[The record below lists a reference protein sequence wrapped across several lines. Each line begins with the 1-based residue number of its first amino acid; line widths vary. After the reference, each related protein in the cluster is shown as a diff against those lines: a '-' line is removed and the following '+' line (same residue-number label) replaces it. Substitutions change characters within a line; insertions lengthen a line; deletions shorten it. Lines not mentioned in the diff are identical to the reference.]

1 MRANRR
7 FAICTAAVISI
18 SMVSSLSAAAADNTL
33 SVDMTDNN
41 NEAWADIAMA
51 NDDTVTTGVI
61 VRTGSDQNSG
71 VAGYLYRGD
80 AVKVI
85 DKGDTWTRIS
95 SGSVTGYVKNDYLTY
110 GTDAKGLAEYYG
122 TYGVKASWND
132 VNVFASNN
140 SASKIVS
147 EANDGDTF
155 KYVSTD
161 GHFIEVKDDNDN
173 TVYVS
178 DEDVDPVILLSTA
191 SSASEDDHSSAAA
204 SAPGTSADTASAD
217 ASSNDD
223 ASGTGSTDITD
234 ENTSG
239 TEGTDV
245 SGEAESYTETTD
257 ASYDEGT
264 GTSYTD
270 SSDTES
276 TDTSYTE
283 GTETSYTEGTETSY
297 TENTETS
304 SSDNGDTSYT
314 GTSSAD
320 YSFDGSGYSSAQEA
334 ANAAY
339 QVYLNAQAA
348 ADAAVAN
355 GAGSDEINSTAAAAT
370 AAYST
375 FLQYQNAA
383 DAEAANTPAG
393 TVSDTSGSD
402 SAPAQTAGTDTYT
415 DSTEADTQTD
425 TSSDNTEQTE
435 APAEDTSGSGSPAA
449 SSDLN
454 LLAAVIYC
462 EAGNQPYEGMVAVGA
477 VVMNR
482 VYSSSFPN
490 SISEVLY
497 QGGQFTTAGMLEGVL
512 ANGSVP
518 SSCYSAAQDA
528 LNGSDPT
535 GGCLYFNTSHGSGV
549 HIGAH
554 WFY

>member
-223 ASGTGSTDITD
+223 ASGTESTDVPD

-257 ASYDEGT
+257 ASYDEGVPPTRIVPIQKARRLPTRKARIPPTRKARRLPTQKIRRPLLRIT
-264 GTSYTD
+264 GILPTPVLLPPIIPLT
-270 SSDTES
+270 
-276 TDTSYTE
+276 
-283 GTETSYTEGTETSY
+283 
-297 TENTETS
+297 
-304 SSDNGDTSYT
+304 
-314 GTSSAD
+314 
-320 YSFDGSGYSSAQEA
+320 
-334 ANAAY
+334 
-339 QVYLNAQAA
+339 VPVIQARRK
-348 ADAAVAN
+348 
-355 GAGSDEINSTAAAAT
+355 
-370 AAYST
+370 
-375 FLQYQNAA
+375 
-383 DAEAANTPAG
+383 
-393 TVSDTSGSD
+393 
-402 SAPAQTAGTDTYT
+402 
-415 DSTEADTQTD
+415 
-425 TSSDNTEQTE
+425 
-435 APAEDTSGSGSPAA
+435 
-449 SSDLN
+449 
-454 LLAAVIYC
+454 
-462 EAGNQPYEGMVAVGA
+462 QPMPLI
-477 VVMNR
+477 R
-482 VYSSSFPN
+482 F
-490 SISEVLY
+490 I
-497 QGGQFTTAGMLEGVL
+497 
-512 ANGSVP
+512 
-518 SSCYSAAQDA
+518 
-528 LNGSDPT
+528 
-535 GGCLYFNTSHGSGV
+535 
-549 HIGAH
+549 
-554 WFY
+554 